1 MFRFGGPD
9 DRPVHA
15 GLPKGA
21 AVANQVS
28 RLKNVTVHQPE
39 LAHAAGGGHSG
50 THHRRKSRSRQV
62 GTLLRHNATLCRV
75 LQSRC
80 HN

>member
-39 LAHAAGGGHSG
+39 LAHAAGGVS
-50 THHRRKSRSRQV
+50 
-62 GTLLRHNATLCRV
+62 LLRCQAARV
-75 LQSRC
+75 SGAGEVVMG
-80 HN
+80 NW